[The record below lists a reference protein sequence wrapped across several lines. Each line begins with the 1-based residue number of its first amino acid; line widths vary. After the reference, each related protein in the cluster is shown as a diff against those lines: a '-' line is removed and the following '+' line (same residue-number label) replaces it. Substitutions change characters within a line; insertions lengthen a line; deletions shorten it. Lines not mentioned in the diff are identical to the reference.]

1 MRNKN
6 ISYEIIR
13 TVTAITIALLISFII
28 IFAVSNQPGEAIH
41 IFLTGPFKSMRHFG
55 NVIEM
60 MIPLVF
66 TGLAVSIMFQAN
78 EFNLGSEG
86 TFYIGAVA
94 ATFIAIN
101 ITLPAGVHPAV
112 AILFGG
118 LVGAVVGA
126 IPAILKTVFGA
137 TELVSSLML
146 NYICLFFGT
155 YLINNFMRDTSAG
168 SMVSHEFQ
176 ATAILGKILQ
186 PTRLHIGLILAVL
199 AVIFCYLFLYKSK
212 LGYAIRMTGQNP
224 KFAKYSGINTV
235 KVLIMAQIIGG
246 FIAGIGG
253 ATEMLGMYTRF
264 GWQQLPGYGWDAII
278 VAALARNNP
287 ILVPISAFFLSFLR
301 VGADMMARG
310 SDVQAEV
317 IAIIQGVMILLIAA
331 ERFLAHWKHKKI
343 YKDATKGEK

>member
-6 ISYEIIR
+6 LGYEIIR
-13 TVTAITIALLISFII
+13 TAVAIGIALLISFII
-28 IFAVSNQPGEAIH
+28 IFAVSKQPGDAIVT
-41 IFLTGPFKSMRHFG
+41 FLTGPFKSMRHFG

-66 TGLAVSIMFQAN
+66 TGLAVSVMFQAN

-101 ITLPAGVHPAV
+101 VVLPAGLHPAV

-118 LVGAVVGA
+118 IIGAIVGA
-126 IPAILKTVFGA
+126 IPAVLKTVFGA

-155 YLINNFMRDTSAG
+155 YLINNFMRDTAAG

-176 ATAILGKILQ
+176 STAILGKFLP
-186 PTRLHIGLILAVL
+186 PTRLHFGLILAVI
-199 AVIFCYLFLYKSK
+199 AIVGCYYFLYRSK
-212 LGYAIRMTGQNP
+212 LGYELRMTGQNP
-224 KFAKYSGINTV
+224 RFAKYSGINTV
-235 KVLIMAQIIGG
+235 KVIILSQVIGG
-246 FIAGIGG
+246 FIAGAGG
-253 ATEMLGMYTRF
+253 ATEMLGMYSRF
-264 GWQQLPGYGWDAII
+264 AWQQLPGYGWDAII

-310 SDVQAEV
+310 TDVQAEV
-317 IAIIQGVMILLIAA
+317 ISIIQGIMILLIAA
-331 ERFLAHWKHKKI
+331 ERFLAYWKQRQI